1 MATNGDHYYL
11 LNLPV
16 GPQQKKKKK
25 KNYLKNRS
33 QLKNKKYPSSI
44 YNGSDVNIYWGAAS
58 SLGGGMQIE
67 ARNWQKSDKF

>member
-25 KNYLKNRS
+25 KKLFK
-33 QLKNKKYPSSI
+33 
-44 YNGSDVNIYWGAAS
+44 
-58 SLGGGMQIE
+58 E
-67 ARNWQKSDKF
+67 QKPIKEQKIS